1 MAAAKLYAIPGSHP
15 SRTGELM
22 LVHKGIDYERVNL
35 PAGPHRLLVRLR
47 GFPGWTV
54 PAIALD
60 GRKMQGTRSIA
71 RDLDLAV
78 PEPRLLPADGSL
90 RARVEEAERFGEQVL
105 QPRARRIAAAAGT
118 NDPDGLYARGRE
130 GRLGVLLARND
141 RQRRAIGRLVVLV
154 FGATAR
160 VQREDR
166 ERIGGDLDRV
176 DAWVAEGVLNGE
188 QLNAADL
195 QIATSLALLDYVVW
209 LRPELQRRPLY
220 ALLDR
225 VLPL

>member
-1 MAAAKLYAIPGSHP
+1 VAAAKLYAIPGSHP

-22 LVHKGIDYERVNL
+22 LVHKGIDYERVNFL
-35 PAGPHRLLVRLR
+35 AGAHRMLVRLH

-54 PAIALD
+54 PAIALN
-60 GRKMQGTRSIA
+60 GEKMQGTRSIA
-71 RDLDLAV
+71 RELDRLV
-78 PEPRLLPADGSL
+78 PEPPLLPADAEL
-90 RARVEEAERFGEQVL
+90 RARVEEAERFGEEVL
-105 QPRARRIAAAAGT
+105 QPRARRITAVAGT
-118 NDPDGLYARGRE
+118 KDPDGLYARGRE

-141 RQRRAIGRLVVLV
+141 RQRRATGRAVVLV
-154 FGATAR
+154 FGATKR
-160 VQREDR
+160 VRREDR

-176 DAWVAEGVLNGE
+176 DAWIADGTLNGE
-188 QLNAADL
+188 QLNAADF
-195 QIATSLALLDYVVW
+195 QIATSLALMDYVVD